1 MKRPQIFGRLLG
13 LLAVVIP
20 LAALFLFVAL
30 RSGPLAPVPVTVAT
44 VRVEAIAP
52 ARFGLGTVE
61 ARQVARIGPVA
72 PGRLLR
78 LAVDVGDHVRAG
90 QVVAELDPVDL
101 DERRAALEAALR
113 RVTAQRGEAAAR
125 QAYVREQAERYG
137 KLHAAGLVSEEQLS
151 ARRQDAGIGDAGLAA
166 AREEESRLRAELAA
180 LAAQRRN
187 LSLVAPS
194 AGLVIARHADPGT
207 AVVAGQ
213 AVLDVADPAAL
224 WIDARFDQSA
234 GGGLRAGLPAS
245 VVLRSREDRP
255 LPGTVLRLEPL
266 ADAVTEES
274 LAKIGFVTPP
284 APLPPLGELAEVT
297 VNLPALPPAPVLP
310 DAAVHREGDVPGVWF
325 LTADGI
331 RFQPVTLGAAD
342 LDGRVQVL
350 AGLKAGDRVVLH
362 SARALKAGSR
372 VTVIERIPGAP
383 R

>member
-1 MKRPQIFGRLLG
+1 
-13 LLAVVIP
+13 V
-20 LAALFLFVAL
+20 FLFVAL
-30 RSGPLAPVPVTVAT
+30 RSGPLAPVPVTAAT

-78 LAVDVGDHVRAG
+78 LAVDVGDRVRAG

-101 DERRAALEAALR
+101 DARLAAQEAALR
-113 RVTAQRGEAAAR
+113 RVLAQRGDAAAR
-125 QAYVREQAERYG
+125 QAYAREQAERYG
-137 KLHAAGLVSEEQLS
+137 KLHAAGLVSEEQRA
-151 ARRQDAGIGDAGLAA
+151 ARRQDAGIADAGLAA
-166 AREEESRLRAELAA
+166 AGEEEARLRAEVAA

-207 AVVAGQ
+207 AVAAGQ
-213 AVLDVADPAAL
+213 AVLEVADPAGL

-234 GGGLRAGLPAS
+234 GGGLRPGLPAM

-255 LPGTVLRLEPL
+255 LPGAVLRLEPL

-274 LAKIGFVTPP
+274 RAKIAFTTPP

-297 VNLPALPPAPVLP
+297 VQLPALPPAPVLP
-310 DAAVHREGDVPGVWF
+310 DAAVHREGDTPGVWR

-350 AGLKAGDRVVLH
+350 AGLKAGDRVVLY
-362 SARALKAGSR
+362 SARALKAGTR
-372 VTVIERIPGAP
+372 VTVVERIPGAP